1 MSLKQ
6 YKANCFLRMLKIDR
20 TSTLRTMKTWA
31 NLIEALSIP
40 TNVTNFGD
48 YLAMRYLNG
57 GMA

>member
-20 TSTLRTMKTWA
+20 TSTLRAMKTWA
-31 NLIEALSIP
+31 NLIEVTSIP

-48 YLAMRYLNG
+48 YLTMRYLNG